1 MKKTAMKLIK
11 ALIIIL
17 IVSFSFSAV
26 FPQDAVSG
34 TDNNAAVTTGSQN
47 QEGNAGVSSADKA
60 ESQNIPISGV
70 VEKKETV
77 RKQVVESSKKSA
89 APVKSDKTPSDTVK
103 PVESNGSGNE
113 LLLFIN
119 DGNYKYKRIPDI
131 KLAEK
136 EPAMAEQNQ
145 QAGSGTSTDNFE
157 SGEKGFFGLSRNT
170 SDIVAK
176 GGILLLILVVFTIY
190 KVRSRGHGRR
200 TSSSVMNSYRK

>member
-11 ALIIIL
+11 TLIIIL
-17 IVSFSFSAV
+17 IVSFSFSVV
-26 FPQDAVSG
+26 FPQDTGNG
-34 TDNNAAVTTGSQN
+34 TDNNAAATTGN
-47 QEGNAGVSSADKA
+47 QEGNAGVSSADKT
-60 ESQNIPISGV
+60 ENQNPPISGG
-70 VEKKETV
+70 VEKKETA
-77 RKQVVESSKKSA
+77 RKQGIESSKKTA
-89 APVKSDKTPSDTVK
+89 ASINSDKTPSDAVK

-145 QAGSGTSTDNFE
+145 QAGSGAPADNFE